1 MAGVDTGGADNACTT
16 AVHNA
21 DTATNPA
28 TGASPAPGAAE
39 QAALALVAA
48 VSSPGPA
55 ALERA
60 WARLDSLTKPS
71 RSLGRLEEIA
81 ARIAAAQDT
90 DRPSGTPSAIV
101 LLAGDHGVVA
111 EGVTPWPAEVTRQ
124 MMANFVAG
132 GAAINQIAGHVGAR
146 LVLGD
151 VGVAGDTSALPGVVQ
166 LKVRPGTRNLAQ
178 GPAMTREEAAQAFL
192 AGAGLAAGLVREGV
206 RIVGTGEMGIG
217 NTTPASALTA
227 AYAGASPANVVGIGT
242 GLDAAGVA
250 RKVAVVERALVV
262 NAPEPDDPFGTL
274 AALGGL
280 EIAGMAG
287 VIVGAAAAGACAVS
301 DGFISGAA
309 ALAAVRICP
318 ACAGYLFPSHL
329 SAEPGHRIVL
339 GALGLEPVLE
349 LDMRLGEGT
358 GAALAIGIMGAACAM
373 MSGMATFA
381 EAGVSGRVDA

>member
-1 MAGVDTGGADNACTT
+1 MAGVDAGEENNAGSTANAGAA
-16 AVHNA
+16 
-21 DTATNPA
+21 
-28 TGASPAPGAAE
+28 ASPARGAAE
-39 QAALALVAA
+39 QAVLALVAA
-48 VSSPGPA
+48 VRSTSDA

-60 WARLDSLTKPS
+60 WSRLDSLTKPP

-81 ARIAAAQDT
+81 ARVAAVQDT
-90 DRPSGTPSAIV
+90 DRPSGAPSAIV

-151 VGVAGDTSALPGVVQ
+151 IGVAGDTSALPGVLQ
-166 LKVRPGTRNLAQ
+166 LKVRPGTKNLAQ

-192 AGAGLAAGLVREGV
+192 AGADLAAGLVREGV
-206 RIVGTGEMGIG
+206 RIIGTGEMGIG

-227 AYAGASPANVVGIGT
+227 AYAGASPADVVGIGT
-242 GLDAAGVA
+242 GLDPAGVA
-250 RKVAVVERALVV
+250 RKIAVVERALVV
-262 NAPEPDDPFGTL
+262 NPPDPDDPFGTL

-287 VIVGAAAAGACAVS
+287 VIVGAAAAGVCAVS

-381 EAGVSGRVDA
+381 EAGVSGRDDA

>member
-1 MAGVDTGGADNACTT
+1 MV
-16 AVHNA
+16 
-21 DTATNPA
+21 
-28 TGASPAPGAAE
+28 GAAE
-39 QAALALVAA
+39 QAVLALAATVR
-48 VSSPGPA
+48 SPGA
-55 ALERA
+55 TAMDRA
-60 WARLDSLTKPS
+60 WARLDSLTKPP

-81 ARIAAAQDT
+81 ARIAAVQDT
-90 DRPSGTPSAIV
+90 DRPVGTPSAIV

-111 EGVTPWPAEVTRQ
+111 EGVSPWPAEVTQQ

-146 LVLGD
+146 LVLAD
-151 VGVAGDTSALPGVVQ
+151 IGVAGDTSALPGVLQ
-166 LKVRPGTRNLAQ
+166 LKVRPGTRNLAH
-178 GPAMTREEAAQAFL
+178 GPAMTREEAARAFL
-192 AGAGLAAGLVREGV
+192 GGADLAAALVREGV
-206 RIVGTGEMGIG
+206 TIVGTGEMGIG

-227 AYAGASPANVVGIGT
+227 AYARASAADVVGMGT
-242 GLDAAGVA
+242 GLDAAGVS
-250 RKVAVVERALVV
+250 RKIGVVERALAV
-262 NAPEPDDPFGTL
+262 NPSDASDPFGTL

-287 VIVGAAAAGACAVS
+287 VMVGAAAWGACAVS

-318 ACAGYLFPSHL
+318 ACADYLFPSHL

-339 GALGLEPVLE
+339 DALGVEPVLQ

-381 EAGVSGRVDA
+381 EAGVSGRDDT